1 MYPLILPSAPQHI
14 YHTSQ
19 VSILDFLLIA
29 SNAKTLKSSK
39 ATFVTGFSL
48 TYEGHQLVQFPTLKS
63 SVLF

>member
-19 VSILDFLLIA
+19 VSILDLLLICFQCKNSA
-29 SNAKTLKSSK
+29 